1 MGTLTNDTALW
12 LAFKKGDTQ
21 AFRLLYQQHYAGL
34 YHYAL
39 KITHQ
44 PDLSQDCVQNLFIY
58 LWNCRTHLSDIV
70 CIKPYLFKAL
80 RRDLHRLTSAEG
92 RNETGREIPEVLCF
106 SPEEIVIE
114 DETRHYLQ
122 QQIAQLLNELPARQ
136 KEAVYLKYYEE
147 LDYKAIA
154 QIMGI
159 HYQSVINL
167 LYKALTYLK
176 KEENRQKLSELFSAR
191 LACVAGSLLLIF

>member
-1 MGTLTNDTALW
+1 M
-12 LAFKKGDTQ
+12 
-21 AFRLLYQQHYAGL
+21 
-34 YHYAL
+34 
-39 KITHQ
+39 THQ
-44 PDLSQDCVQNLFIY
+44 QDLSQDCVQNLFIY
-58 LWNCRTHLSDIV
+58 LWNSRTHLSDIA

-80 RRDLHRLTSAEG
+80 RHDLHRLTAADD
-92 RNETGREIPEVLCF
+92 RKETRREIPDVPCF

-114 DETRHYLQ
+114 DETRQYLQ
-122 QQIAQLLNELPARQ
+122 QQIVQLLNELPARQ
-136 KEAVYLKYYEE
+136 REAVYLKYYEE

-176 KEENRQKLSELFSAR
+176 KEENKQKLSDLLSVR
-191 LACVAGSLLLIF
+191 LACLGGSLLLFF